1 MSVVFGVKG
10 RLGNALFRYLA
21 TSLFS
26 IKYNLKYKI
35 QDNINCIITDSTFID
50 WIEKDKQN
58 ILPNINRNLN
68 YLFNGY
74 YQHDIIYRK
83 YKKDILD
90 YINKNKDHYVLT
102 DGINAGDGNYQKFYL
117 KDIVNTP
124 NNFNKYYN
132 TVLHIRLEDRVHI
145 FKYINNKKVM
155 TTVTIEPIKK
165 IINKINFTNNSCIVM
180 KKPNSNFE
188 KEFLSELI
196 HYIKDKK
203 NIDINIESNDILT
216 DFHIMRNA
224 ETLVC
229 SVSTLSWCAALL
241 SDKIKKCWMPDYPS
255 EINSNGHCKKP
266 IENTEIY
273 EF

>member
-1 MSVVFGVKG
+1 MSAIFQIKG
-10 RLGNALFRYLA
+10 RLGNAIFRYLA
-21 TSLFS
+21 CSLFC
-26 IKYNLKYKI
+26 LKYKLKYKTI
-35 QDNINCIITDSTFID
+35 SSYNSVFTDSNFID
-50 WIEKDKQN
+50 WIKLDKHN
-58 ILPNINRNLN
+58 KKNNINPNSN

-74 YQHDIIYRK
+74 YQHDFIYRK

-102 DGINAGDGNYQKFYL
+102 DGVNAGDRNYQKFYL

-124 NNFNKYYN
+124 TNFNKYYD

-145 FKYINNKKVM
+145 FKYIDNKKVM
-155 TTVTIEPIKK
+155 TTLTIEPIKK
-165 IINKINFTNNSCIVM
+165 VINKINFTNNSCIVM
-180 KKPNSNFE
+180 KKPKSNFE

-196 HYIKDKK
+196 HYIKEKK

-216 DFHIMRNA
+216 DFHIMKNA

-229 SVSTLSWCAALL
+229 SVSTISWCAALL

-266 IENTEIY
+266 IENTEFYI
-273 EF
+273 F